1 MGTTAFLCSG
11 QGAQTVG
18 MGVDF
23 ARKYAA
29 CAEVYE
35 VAAKAA
41 GFDVLALCQDGP
53 LEQLSLTQHTQPAL
67 VATSLAI
74 ATALQEEGVQPDC
87 VAGFSL
93 GEYAAHAIAGTLA
106 PEVALQLV
114 SRRALYM
121 ADAASRC
128 EGGMAALLRCEPAQA
143 RELCERHALAAG
155 QVLVPAN
162 FNCPG
167 QVVISGQAQAL
178 QAACAEWKASG
189 GKLAPVKTSGAFH
202 SPLMRY
208 AAERMALALQMT
220 GFAAGRI
227 PLYCNCNAR
236 PLEVGHEAETLVAQI
251 TAPVLWEQTIRN
263 MVDAGVTR
271 FIECG
276 PGKVLTGMVK
286 RTVRGM
292 DADVSYTCVQTI
304 EDVEALNG

>member
-1 MGTTAFLCSG
+1 MGATAFLCSG

-23 ARKYAA
+23 AQKYAA
-29 CAEVYE
+29 CAEVF
-35 VAAKAA
+35 ATATKAA

-74 ATALQEEGVQPDC
+74 ATALQERGVQPDC

-93 GEYAAHAIAGTLA
+93 GEYAAHAIADTLSA
-106 PEVALQLV
+106 EVALQLV
-114 SRRALYM
+114 SRRAFYM
-121 ADAASRC
+121 AEAASRT
-128 EGGMAALLRCEPAQA
+128 EGGMAALLRCDLAQA
-143 RELCERHALAAG
+143 SELCERHARGAG

-162 FNCPG
+162 INCPG
-167 QVVISGQAQAL
+167 QVVISGQTQAL
-178 QAACAEWKASG
+178 QAACAEWKEGG
-189 GKLAPVKTSGAFH
+189 GKFAPLATSGAFH

-236 PLEVGHEAETLVAQI
+236 PLEVGHEAETLVEQI
-251 TAPVLWEQTIRN
+251 TAPVLWEQTIRA

-292 DADVSYTCVQTI
+292 DADVSYVCVQTV